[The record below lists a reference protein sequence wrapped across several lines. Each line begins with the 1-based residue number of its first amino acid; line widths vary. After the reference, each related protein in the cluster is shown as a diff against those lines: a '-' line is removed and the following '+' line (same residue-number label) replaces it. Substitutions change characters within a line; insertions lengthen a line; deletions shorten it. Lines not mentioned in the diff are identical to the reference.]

1 MSKASEIYTIV
12 AAIKKAE
19 ETMNLRKDWTSKG
32 EMQKRFL
39 ENFLKVCRNDVVNEI
54 ELEVSDRAERINA
67 FLQRKGFS
75 IRLQPFPANTLGFA
89 SVLDLIVEW
98 LHLGEK
104 TIIDAKNGGRYESVR
119 IKKEGVSFYESM
131 VRGYRYVVACM
142 QTKSGDV
149 VFITVPKEPLEG
161 LDLVEM
167 ADDIFRNMDVMPG
180 MYDGIRF
187 PMVDL
192 DIINDIGWLKGMSTK
207 NAGGTPAEITE
218 VLQQIKIKMN
228 EKGARFQS
236 ATAMTVTFKC
246 VTIPQDLIIRE
257 PFLLWV
263 GRHKL
268 EKPLMAAF
276 VTEESWKNP
285 GGLEDLVDKTG
296 LYPIRIEGR

>member
-1 MSKASEIYTIV
+1 
-12 AAIKKAE
+12 
-19 ETMNLRKDWTSKG
+19 
-32 EMQKRFL
+32 
-39 ENFLKVCRNDVVNEI
+39 
-54 ELEVSDRAERINA
+54 
-67 FLQRKGFS
+67 
-75 IRLQPFPANTLGFA
+75 
-89 SVLDLIVEW
+89 
-98 LHLGEK
+98 
-104 TIIDAKNGGRYESVR
+104 
-119 IKKEGVSFYESM
+119 
-131 VRGYRYVVACM
+131 M
-142 QTKSGDV
+142 QTKSDDI
-149 VFITVPKEPLEG
+149 VFITIPKDPLEG

-192 DIINDIGWLKGMSTK
+192 DITNDIGWLKGMSTT
-207 NAGGTPAEITE
+207 NARCTPAEITE
-218 VLQQIKIKMN
+218 AVQQIKIKMN

-236 ATAMTVTFKC
+236 ATAMAVTLKC
-246 VTIPQDLIIRE
+246 IMTPKQDLIIRE

-296 LYPIRIEGR
+296 LYPIRIEGK